1 MIQTYKRPNM
11 PESFKRPY
19 IIIDGDSVVLVYT
32 IYGVTYE
39 HKFVS
44 IKEANNYAGANG
56 IDNLPDAEFY
66 D

>member
-19 IIIDGDSVVLVYT
+19 IIIDGNSVVLFYT
-32 IYGVTYE
+32 IYGATQ
-39 HKFVS
+39 KRDFSS
-44 IKEANNYAGANG
+44 IEEANDYASANS
-56 IDNLPDAEFY
+56 INNLPDAQFY